1 MVANQLD
8 LHSLTPND
16 SVIAIF
22 CVAIALLAVMGVRHF
37 KDNHY
42 FKYFAVS
49 FSFFF
54 ISTAASIL
62 KSLDPGP
69 LGLVENI
76 TLIFSALPVVLAA
89 LRFRR
94 AEP

>member
-1 MVANQLD
+1 MVANQFD
-8 LHSLTPND
+8 LQSLTPND

-22 CVAIALLAVMGVRHF
+22 CVAMALLAVMGIRHL

-42 FKYFAVS
+42 FKYFAAS

-54 ISTAASIL
+54 ISTAASIV
-62 KSLDPGP
+62 KSLNPGF
-69 LGLVENI
+69 LGLVEDL
-76 TLIFSALPVVLAA
+76 TLMFAALSVVLAA

-94 AEP
+94 AES